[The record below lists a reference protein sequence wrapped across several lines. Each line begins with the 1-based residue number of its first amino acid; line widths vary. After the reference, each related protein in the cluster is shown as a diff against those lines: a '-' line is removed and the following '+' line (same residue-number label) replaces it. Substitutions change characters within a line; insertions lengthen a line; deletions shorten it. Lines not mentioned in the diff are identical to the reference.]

1 MKSMSAAPGMWLRSG
16 ARSTL
21 LRAAWHYLPIAIVLL
36 VWQVVVEFDLV
47 DRAFLPSFGE
57 TLSALWEMTRN
68 GEIGFNLLV
77 SIYRAF
83 AGLANSRCLST
94 PAAVAAIKPLF
105 GSLAN
110 ATTARSISPAPQK
123 WRNTPRCT
131 TRIMLR
137 CPTGRRVG
145 RRRSLAR
152 KTGREA
158 GLSLPKVPTPAKTC
172 WR

>member
-77 SIYRAF
+77 SLYRAF
-83 AGLANSRCLST
+83 AGLAIGSINSAAPVRGGSSKTICGRERARC
-94 PAAVAAIKPLF
+94 K
-105 GSLAN
+105 N
-110 ATTARSISPAPQK
+110 ATSSRASSATNLASASP
-123 WRNTPRCT
+123 
-131 TRIMLR
+131 
-137 CPTGRRVG
+137 
-145 RRRSLAR
+145 S
-152 KTGREA
+152 
-158 GLSLPKVPTPAKTC
+158 
-172 WR
+172 